1 MFKFW
6 KKHSVIHLNVTIVK
20 KKLAMNG
27 KLQALSVELIGIV
40 RMIST
45 FIRGRCLQLGE
56 KTLLHRDHQVAFFS
70 WRFVDMDDKTSSH
83 SASNKYITLTFW
95 AVISHGSR
103 MDCSNCNLLCVRT
116 AFR

>member
-1 MFKFW
+1 
-6 KKHSVIHLNVTIVK
+6 
-20 KKLAMNG
+20 MNG

-103 MDCSNCNLLCVRT
+103 MDCSNCNLLCFRT